1 TVLRNEKIRMHSG
14 TDKVDFSDIEKL
26 EKQIQ
31 VIDTK
36 LADAYLLEVT
46 KQVSDLGNAKPKNQ
60 TELKAKI
67 AKFFD
72 TTADIE
78 ALRNERIKK
87 HGSSKDPLDLSDL
100 DKLSGNLQH
109 VNQTLVSSL
118 INTIRVSINQ
128 MEAKTFHMQEKEIQ
142 QNFELL
148 AKLEKSLDKSKA
160 SEKLREDIPKLN
172 DLLLAKQ
179 KAYPQMVQ
187 LQLKSEVFVT
197 QLREVCQANH
207 DDLDKT
213 RNARLRELD
222 RLDREAGITRMMGN
236 LLWGITNKVGLTTD
250 ERLEIRTKQQSLAR
264 FKNELFND
272 KIDTDQLILNLAKK
286 RPAELQE
293 GLGISADN
301 AMDLHLLL
309 TELAGKTTS
318 PDELEE
324 RMKAIDDL
332 STKIGREPEHL
343 KFVMVEED
351 ESNKKTMGF

>member
-1 TVLRNEKIRMHSG
+1 G

-46 KQVSDLGNAKPKNQ
+46 KQVSDLGNTKPKNQ

-100 DKLSGNLQH
+100 DKLSGNLQR

-142 QNFELL
+142 QSFELL
-148 AKLEKSLDKSKA
+148 AKLEKSLDKSKT
-160 SEKLREDIPKLN
+160 SETLREDIPKLN

-187 LQLKSEVFVT
+187 LQLKSEVFIT

-213 RNARLRELD
+213 RKNRIQELD
-222 RLDREAGITRMMGN
+222 RLDREAGIGRMVGN
-236 LLWGITNKVGLTTD
+236 IIWGFTNKVGLTTD

-264 FKNELFND
+264 FKTELFND
-272 KIDTDQLILNLAKK
+272 KVDTDQLILNLVKK

-301 AMDLHLLL
+301 ARELHLLL

-343 KFVMVEED
+343 KFVVIDVD
-351 ESNKKTMGF
+351 EPDKKTMKF

>member
-1 TVLRNEKIRMHSG
+1 

-46 KQVSDLGNAKPKNQ
+46 KQVSDLGNTKPKNQ

-100 DKLSGNLQH
+100 DKLSGNLQR

-142 QNFELL
+142 QSFELL
-148 AKLEKSLDKSKA
+148 AKLEKSLDKSKT
-160 SEKLREDIPKLN
+160 SETLREDIPKLN

-187 LQLKSEVFVT
+187 LQLKSEVFIT

-213 RNARLRELD
+213 RKNRIQELD
-222 RLDREAGITRMMGN
+222 RLDREAGIGRMVGN
-236 LLWGITNKVGLTTD
+236 IIWGFTNKVGLTTD

-264 FKNELFND
+264 FKTELFND
-272 KIDTDQLILNLAKK
+272 KVDTDQLILNLVKK

-301 AMDLHLLL
+301 ARELHLLL

-343 KFVMVEED
+343 KFVVIDVD
-351 ESNKKTMGF
+351 EPDKKTMKF

>member
-1 TVLRNEKIRMHSG
+1 
-14 TDKVDFSDIEKL
+14 
-26 EKQIQ
+26 
-31 VIDTK
+31 
-36 LADAYLLEVT
+36 
-46 KQVSDLGNAKPKNQ
+46 VSDLGNTKPKNQ

-100 DKLSGNLQH
+100 DKLSGNLQR

-142 QNFELL
+142 QSFELL
-148 AKLEKSLDKSKA
+148 AKLEKSLDKSKT
-160 SEKLREDIPKLN
+160 SETLREDIPKLN

-187 LQLKSEVFVT
+187 LQLKSEVFIT

-213 RNARLRELD
+213 RKNRIQELD
-222 RLDREAGITRMMGN
+222 RLDREAGIGRMVGN
-236 LLWGITNKVGLTTD
+236 IIWGFTNKVGLTTD

-264 FKNELFND
+264 FKTELFND
-272 KIDTDQLILNLAKK
+272 KVDTDQLILNLVKK

-301 AMDLHLLL
+301 ARELHLLL

-343 KFVMVEED
+343 KFVVIDVD
-351 ESNKKTMGF
+351 EPDKKTMKF

>member
-1 TVLRNEKIRMHSG
+1 
-14 TDKVDFSDIEKL
+14 KVDFSDIEKL
-26 EKQIQ
+26 EQQIQ

-46 KQVSDLGNAKPKNQ
+46 KQVSDLGNTKPKNQ

-100 DKLSGNLQH
+100 DKLSGNLQR

-160 SEKLREDIPKLN
+160 SETLREDIPKLN

-187 LQLKSEVFVT
+187 LQLKSEVFIT

-222 RLDREAGITRMMGN
+222 RLDREAGIGRMVGN
-236 LLWGITNKVGLTTD
+236 IIWGFTNKVGLTTD

-264 FKNELFND
+264 FKTELFND
-272 KIDTDQLILNLAKK
+272 KIDTDQLILNLVKK

-293 GLGISADN
+293 GLGISEDN
-301 AMDLHLLL
+301 ARELRLLL

-343 KFVMVEED
+343 KFVVIDVD
-351 ESNKKTMGF
+351 ESDKKTMKF